1 MTKKQAEKL
10 MRLHWQGYT
19 VQVAAG
25 YVDGNVREIYG
36 EDGEIVFDSEVYA
49 GASLTTFGTAQIKV
63 SKPLDD
69 WVNQP
74 IG

>member
-1 MTKKQAEKL
+1 MTKEHAEKL
-10 MRLHWQGYT
+10 MRLHQAGYT

-36 EDGEIVFDSEVYA
+36 EDGEIVFDSDVYS
-49 GASLTTFGTAQIKV
+49 GAKLTKFNTDQVKV

-69 WVNQP
+69 WWKQP